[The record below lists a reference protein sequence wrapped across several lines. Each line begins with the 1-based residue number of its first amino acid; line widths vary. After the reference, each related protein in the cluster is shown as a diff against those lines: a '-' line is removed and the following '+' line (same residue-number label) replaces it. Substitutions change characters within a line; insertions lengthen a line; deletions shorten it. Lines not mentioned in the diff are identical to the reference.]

1 MSSPSNRISP
11 DCARTR
17 PEIAR
22 ATLLLPAPL
31 TPSSAVTDCGA
42 TVKDTPGQAVA
53 SAYFRQRSLP
63 LRMSPPARGAGAGGR
78 VPAPAALVAATRA
91 ALLADSPG
99 AGEASP

>member
-31 TPSSAVTDCGA
+31 APSSAVTDCGA
-42 TVKDTPGQAVA
+42 TVKDTPCKAVA
-53 SAYFRQRSLP
+53 SAYFRHRSLTV
-63 LRMSPPARGAGAGGR
+63 RMSPPARDAGAGGR
-78 VPAPAALVAATRA
+78 FPSPAALAAA
-91 ALLADSPG
+91 ARGVRLADSPV
-99 AGEASP
+99 AGET